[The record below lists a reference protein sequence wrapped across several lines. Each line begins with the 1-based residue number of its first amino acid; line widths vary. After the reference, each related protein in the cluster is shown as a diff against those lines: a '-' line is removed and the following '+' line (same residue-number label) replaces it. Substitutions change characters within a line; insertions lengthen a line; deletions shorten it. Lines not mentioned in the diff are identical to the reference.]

1 MWLFDGGENAQ
12 ILCFC
17 NFIHLYHLKFHY
29 TEEVVNMSLDI
40 IGFVKA
46 FDKNDERL

>member
-1 MWLFDGGENAQ
+1 MWLFDGGKNVQ

-17 NFIHLYHLKFHY
+17 NFIHLFLLKFHY
-29 TEEVVNMSLDI
+29 AEEVVNMSLDI
-40 IGFVKA
+40 TRFVKA